1 MTLQLDQKPGRAR
14 FVGAL
19 LFTAFAL
26 GSTACVVTTYEGPGE
41 PPRVPVA
48 PQSPHQGAQGTS
60 AKAEEQGDDESFAE
74 SPGKTEDRV
83 AARHLL
89 VQYKGAMRAGPGIVR
104 TREEAKARAG
114 EALARARAGEDFAA
128 LVREYSDEPG
138 AAERGGDLGRFQRR
152 QMVKAFSEAAFGL
165 EVGQIS
171 DVVETPFGF
180 HVIQRT
186 E

>member
-1 MTLQLDQKPGRAR
+1 MTRRSAGLSFLAA
-14 FVGAL
+14 GAL
-19 LFTAFAL
+19 AVLTL
-26 GSTACVVTTYEGPGE
+26 GGCVVTTYEGPGE
-41 PPRVPVA
+41 PPRVPA
-48 PQSPHQGAQGTS
+48 PPEQPHAATATANPA
-60 AKAEEQGDDESFAE
+60 AKGDDEEETFAE
-74 SPGKTEDRV
+74 SPGKTEDKV

-89 VQYKGAMRAGPGIVR
+89 VQYRGSMRASPGIVR
-104 TREEAKARAG
+104 TKEEARQRAE

-138 AAERGGDLGRFQRR
+138 AGERGGDLGRFERR
-152 QMVKAFSEAAFGL
+152 QMVKAFADAAFGL

-171 DVVETPFGF
+171 GVVETPFGF

>member
-1 MTLQLDQKPGRAR
+1 MRRALIVAGG
-14 FVGAL
+14 FATFAV
-19 LFTAFAL
+19 AL
-26 GSTACVVTTYEGPGE
+26 GGCVVTTYEGPGE
-41 PPRVPVA
+41 PPRVPA
-48 PQSPHQGAQGTS
+48 PPERPRSEATAA
-60 AKAEEQGDDESFAE
+60 AKPENDDTFAE
-74 SPGKTEDRV
+74 APAKSEDRI

-89 VQYKGAMRAGPGIVR
+89 VQYKGSMRAGPQIVR
-104 TREEAKARAG
+104 TREQARQRAE

-128 LVREYSDEPG
+128 LVKEYSDEPG
-138 AAERGGDLGRFQRR
+138 AGERGGDLGRFERR
-152 QMVKAFSEAAFGL
+152 QMVKAFADAAFAL